1 MDEEGS
7 RTLVWKKP
15 RLGVEEWVLS
25 GKSPVSTLPTLSQT
39 PFCPGK
45 SPGIHIVP
53 ELQNKENSCLS
64 LSNLTPESSLGPP
77 GPRSVLLKFCLVRG
91 LDSEGDLGPPPRVG
105 SVTPGFLNRGETRVV
120 TGRLSAGTKEPIF
133 YSVCLDEDPGTPNFL
148 RCEGPLPVRA
158 TWERLGRLL
167 SKENVINGSRDTTG
181 SRNPPGFHKL
191 KTVF

>member
-133 YSVCLDEDPGTPNFL
+133 YSVCLDEIPALLTSSVVRVLSRSEQRARGWDDYCQRRMLSTGVVILLGPGTHVDF
-148 RCEGPLPVRA
+148 
-158 TWERLGRLL
+158 T
-167 SKENVINGSRDTTG
+167 S
-181 SRNPPGFHKL
+181 
-191 KTVF
+191 